1 MVRQEIEVKSYN
13 WHVSIFYAV
22 SCYHTEEIMQE
33 LDKIGCEEEFAHRA
47 RSNMESCLL
56 DTGLIYSNPQMR
68 ESVIVVAL
76 ASSKEQL
83 ENSLRH
89 ECQHLVIHIANTCGI
104 DLQSEELCYLA
115 GEIAMLLYPVSHKL
129 TCACDGT

>member
-1 MVRQEIEVKSYN
+1 MQFIAILRTHKRRGSDASPLGVYILFLVQ
-13 WHVSIFYAV
+13 FYFRIGTILFADY
-22 SCYHTEEIMQE
+22 SC
-33 LDKIGCEEEFAHRA
+33 
-47 RSNMESCLL
+47 SL